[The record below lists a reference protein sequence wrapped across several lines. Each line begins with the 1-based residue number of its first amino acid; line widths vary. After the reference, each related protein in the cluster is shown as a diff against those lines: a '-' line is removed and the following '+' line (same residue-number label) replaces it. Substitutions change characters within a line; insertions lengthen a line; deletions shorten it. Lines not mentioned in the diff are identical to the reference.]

1 VGANLAIAPHGL
13 ANYGSVSIDE
23 RSGRVRNVTGER
35 VNWRR
40 GCRRITGVHWALR
53 RGRKGSGRAR
63 NAANRLRDGFFAH
76 RTVMRAVT
84 AAAGGQARVI
94 AGSEAGRQRANP
106 EEQDEEDG
114 KHAPHLR

>member
-1 VGANLAIAPHGL
+1 
-13 ANYGSVSIDE
+13 
-23 RSGRVRNVTGER
+23 
-35 VNWRR
+35 
-40 GCRRITGVHWALR
+40 
-53 RGRKGSGRAR
+53 
-63 NAANRLRDGFFAH
+63 LRDGFFAH